1 MTGEHS
7 MNKMSVALRRT
18 ALALAL
24 ASGAAGASA
33 GEVEV
38 LHYWTSGGEA
48 KSVDL
53 LKQMVAAKGVTWK
66 DLAVESEI
74 GAMKTLGARF
84 KANNA
89 VTAAQF
95 KSPQI
100 QYWGREGALANLD
113 ALASQ
118 NNWDS
123 LLPHAI
129 ADSMKYN
136 GHYVAVPV
144 NVHRENWLYINVAAF
159 EKAGAK
165 VPTNFDELFEAA
177 DKLKAAGV
185 IPFAWGGQPWQ
196 DAVVFESI
204 VLGVGGPAFYDKVF
218 VRQDQAALTSP
229 TMLKAWEIM
238 GRIRGYLD
246 RYNVDREWN
255 LATSMVIHGKGGMQ
269 FMGDWAKGEFIAKGK
284 VPGRDFMCVAA
295 PSTQN
300 AFIYAVDSLGMY
312 TVNGEARQHA
322 QKVLA
327 ETIMSPEFQEAFNLN
342 KGSIPAR
349 SGVSRARFDSCATKS
364 MDDMTAASAAS
375 QMVPAISMAMDGP
388 KTTVFHGTAAK
399 FMTTAA
405 MTPED
410 AMRELASG
418 LRTIGQPKG

>member
-1 MTGEHS
+1 MKNLS
-7 MNKMSVALRRT
+7 PLLRR
-18 ALALAL
+18 ALLALAVT
-24 ASGAAGASA
+24 GAAHGASA

-48 KSVDL
+48 RSVDL

-84 KANNA
+84 KAGNA

-100 QYWGREGALANLD
+100 QYWAAQGALANMD
-113 ALASQ
+113 ALAAQ
-118 NNWDS
+118 EKWDE
-123 LLPHAI
+123 LLPRAI
-129 ADSMKYN
+129 ADSMKYH
-136 GHYVAVPV
+136 GHYVAAPV
-144 NVHRENWLYINVAAF
+144 NVHRENWLYINLPAF

-177 DKLKAAGV
+177 DKLKAAGI

-204 VLGVGGPAFYDKVF
+204 VLGVGGPGFYNKVF
-218 VRQDQAALTSP
+218 VQRDQAALTGP
-229 TMLKAWEIM
+229 TMLKAWEVM

-246 RYNVDREWN
+246 RYNVDRDWN

-284 VPGRDFMCVAA
+284 VPGKDFECVPA

-300 AFIYAVDSLGMY
+300 SYIYAVDSLGMY
-312 TVNGEARQHA
+312 TVNGDARQQA

-327 ETIMSPEFQEAFNLN
+327 ETIMSPDFQEAFNLN

-349 SGVSRARFDSCATKS
+349 SGVSRAKFDTCAIKS
-364 MDDMTAASAAS
+364 MDDMTAASKAN
-375 QMVPAISMAMDGP
+375 QMVPAISMAMDGAP
-388 KTTVFHGTAAK
+388 TAAFHGTAAK
-399 FMTTAA
+399 FMTTPA

-410 AMRELASG
+410 AVRELAAG
-418 LRTIGQPKG
+418 LRAAAQPQG